1 MAGEELLTVMSV
13 AVVVHVIV
21 VGVVIRVAETVSN
34 VVCWIVEV
42 ALIVVSVMTP
52 SVFRSVG
59 SSLVIAP

>member
-1 MAGEELLTVMSV
+1 
-13 AVVVHVIV
+13 